1 MVRRCPLPMDWLLQG
16 PSWVRYG
23 VLLDLEGRPQGDP
36 EVEAA
41 YAEMVADP
49 QVGAL
54 IAEVNG
60 WGDQSPVTRHNDSGH
75 VLHKLVFAADI
86 GVRRAQLAPAVDAIL
101 AHRSPDGPLQV
112 RVEIP
117 TTFGGDGVPKWD
129 WVACDSPLVHYALL
143 RLGVTDAG
151 VVAGVEHLRSRI
163 GEDGFPCFAAASMG
177 KFKGPGRRGDPCPY
191 ANLIILRMLAE
202 APGLR
207 ESDEAA
213 RAAAMLLHHWEV
225 RREKKY
231 YLFGIGTDFAKPKAP
246 MVWYDMVHYVDVL
259 TVVPSARGDVRLAE
273 VVDLLAAQADGD
285 GRLTASSVWT
295 KWKGWEFC
303 QKKEPS
309 YWLTFLLQ
317 RALRRMAA

>member
-1 MVRRCPLPMDWLLQG
+1 MTRQVPAPLDWLTQG
-16 PSWVRYG
+16 PSWVRHRA
-23 VLLDLEGRPQGDP
+23 LRDLEGRSAGDP

-41 YAEMVADP
+41 YGKMVADP
-49 QVGAL
+49 PVAAL

-86 GVRRAQLAPAVDAIL
+86 GVRRAELAPAIDAIL
-101 AHRSPDGPLQV
+101 AHRSPEGPLQV

-117 TTFGGDGVPKWD
+117 VAFGGDGVPKWD
-129 WVACDSPLVHYALL
+129 WVACDSPLVHCALL
-143 RLGVTDAG
+143 RLGVTDATAM
-151 VVAGVEHLRSRI
+151 AGVDHLRSRV
-163 GEDGFPCFAAASMG
+163 GAEGFPCFAAETMG

-191 ANLIILRMLAE
+191 ANLAIARMLGASPE
-202 APGLR
+202 LSVS
-207 ESDEAA
+207 EEAA

-246 MVWYDMVHYVDVL
+246 MVWYDIVHYVDVL
-259 TVVPSARGDVRLAE
+259 TGIPSVRRDARLAE
-273 VVDLLAAQADGD
+273 AVDLLAAQADVD
-285 GRLTASSVWT
+285 GRLTAGSVWT

-309 YWLTFLLQ
+309 YWLTFLLH
-317 RALRRMAA
+317 RALKRMAA